1 LASSIAPILDPM
13 GRRTR
18 RVHESS
24 AARIAKDLAYFA
36 LVAAAVPFTLVEA
49 AAGTG
54 ATVMIEARKS

>member
-1 LASSIAPILDPM
+1 M

-18 RVHESS
+18 RVKESS

-49 AAGTG
+49 AAGAG
-54 ATVMIEARKS
+54 ATVTIEARKP